1 MAGEGERS
9 ISTVLADIVGNI
21 HQIVRAEIQLA
32 SVEVRHEIG
41 KARRG
46 VTLLII
52 GGAIAALAPAFILL
66 AGVYALATVLA
77 PWIAALTVAT
87 AAGIIG
93 GTCVAVGMTQ
103 MQRIAFA
110 PPRTMA
116 TIEENIQWAK
126 TPSR

>member
-9 ISTVLADIVGNI
+9 ISAVLADIVGNI
-21 HQIVRAEIQLA
+21 QQIVRAEIRLA
-32 SVEVRHEIG
+32 TVEVSHEIG

-52 GGAIAALAPAFILL
+52 GGATAALAPAFILV
-66 AGVYALATVLA
+66 AAVYALATVFA
-77 PWIAALTVAT
+77 PWIAALIVAT

-93 GTCVAVGMTQ
+93 GTCIAVGMKQ
-103 MQRIAFA
+103 MQQVAFA
-110 PPRTMA
+110 PPRTIA

-126 TPSR
+126 TPNR